1 MPHEVP
7 PTAGLPLTWRDL
19 VQTPR
24 EPDLARALA
33 AFLDVEA
40 VGIACSGTAALVVAL
55 ETLKRQSS
63 RRTVVIPAYTCPL
76 VPLAIA
82 HVGLRVRPS
91 DSLRD
96 HFDFDPERLAEAC
109 DDDTLAVLPT
119 HLGGMIANLE
129 RVLEIAGSVGACVV
143 EDTAQA
149 LGASWRG
156 RPAGTIGEIGVY
168 SLSRGKGLTV
178 YEGGFWVARNH
189 DLGAALTRT
198 ADQRMPFRGGIEL
211 VRMIQLLGYRLLY
224 NPVGLRLAY
233 GVPLRR
239 ALARGDLLRAVGDD
253 YPSTI
258 PLHRMSAWRRRIGA
272 SALARLPSAIA
283 ANAHRG
289 RARAADLRQVARIR
303 VVDEL
308 ATTAGTW
315 PFLMVL
321 AESRETRDRILARLW
336 NEGLGVNRLFL
347 HDLTGYAYLE
357 EIVPRKAMPNARSF
371 AERSFTVSN
380 SEYLSEEDFRR
391 IRYTIARAVAA

>member
-7 PTAGLPLTWRDL
+7 PTAGLPLTWGDL
-19 VQTPR
+19 VRTPR
-24 EPDLARALA
+24 EPDLGRALA
-33 AFLDVEA
+33 AFLGVEA

-55 ETLKRQSS
+55 ETLKRESR

-76 VPLAIA
+76 VPLAVA
-82 HVGLRVRPS
+82 HVGLRVRPC

-109 DDDTLAVLPT
+109 DGDTLAVLPT
-119 HLGGMIANLE
+119 HLGGMVADLE
-129 RVLEIAGSVGACVV
+129 RVLEIAVGVGACVV

-149 LGASWRG
+149 LGATWRG

-189 DLGAALTRT
+189 ELFAAMTRT
-198 ADQRMPFRGGIEL
+198 ADQRMPFRGTIEL

-239 ALARGDLLRAVGDD
+239 ALARGDLLRAAGDD
-253 YPSTI
+253 YRSTI
-258 PLHRMSAWRRRIGA
+258 PLHRMSAWRRRVGA
-272 SALARLPSAIA
+272 SALGRLPSAIA

-289 RARAADLRQVARIR
+289 RVRAAELRRIARIR
-303 VVDEL
+303 VLDEL
-308 ATTAGTW
+308 PATAGSW

-321 AESRETRDRILARLW
+321 AESREMRDGILARLW
-336 NEGLGVNRLFL
+336 SEGLGVNRLFL
-347 HDLTGYAYLE
+347 HDLTGYVYLE
-357 EIVPRKAMPNARSF
+357 EIVPRRDVPNARSF

-380 SEYLSEEDFRR
+380 SEYLSEERFRR
-391 IRYTIARAVAA
+391 IRDTIARAVSA